1 MDTKPL
7 TWKATVTG
15 LVQGVY
21 FRAFTREA
29 AAELKIRGWVRNMP
43 DGSVQAL
50 MQHEDESQLA
60 ALIARLRQGPPASRV
75 AHVSFEPVECD
86 EVYESFEIVR
96 G

>member
-1 MDTKPL
+1 M
-7 TWKATVTG
+7 TG

-29 AAELKIRGWVRNMP
+29 ATDLGVRGWVRNMP

-50 MQHEDESQLA
+50 MQHEDESRLA
-60 ALIARLRQGPPASRV
+60 ALVAQLRQGPPASRV
-75 AHVSFEPVECD
+75 ADVSFEPVECD
-86 EVYESFEIVR
+86 EVYNTFDIVR